1 MWSKTIH
8 LVQLLLRVST
18 LVEELKVPENI
29 LKETKIKTF
38 IKDGIEAHIYNVFN
52 LFHICGLSHLHIDK
66 LEFTNSKG
74 AHQILLR
81 TLFLSVGVKSPFWDT
96 NWILAFFVDWG
107 TALPALHGKYFQ
119 LRRLWNEI
127 IQTSGYI
134 TYNMIWRNHNF
145 QKIEIS
151 MPPDP
156 IFF

>member
-52 LFHICGLSHLHIDK
+52 LFHICGLSHLYIDK

-96 NWILAFFVDWG
+96 N
-107 TALPALHGKYFQ
+107 
-119 LRRLWNEI
+119 
-127 IQTSGYI
+127 
-134 TYNMIWRNHNF
+134 
-145 QKIEIS
+145 
-151 MPPDP
+151 
-156 IFF
+156 